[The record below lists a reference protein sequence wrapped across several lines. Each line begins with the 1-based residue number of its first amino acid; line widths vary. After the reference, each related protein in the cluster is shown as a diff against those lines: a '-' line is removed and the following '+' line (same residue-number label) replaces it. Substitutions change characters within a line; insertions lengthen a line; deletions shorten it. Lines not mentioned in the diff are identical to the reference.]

1 MLIYTD
7 MVQKV
12 KSMKIDEI
20 TQASLLYDFYGQ
32 LLSKRQSQVME
43 LYHEEN
49 LSLSEIASEFNI
61 SRQGVHD
68 ALKNAEKALSEYER
82 KLGLVEKFRKSSD
95 AVSKIDRIIDS
106 TIDVLLYE
114 NTENTVK
121 AVEDLRKVKDI
132 IDKLE
137 E

>member
-1 MLIYTD
+1 
-7 MVQKV
+7 
-12 KSMKIDEI
+12 MKIDEI

-32 LLSKRQSQVME
+32 LLSKRQRQVME

-49 LSLSEIASEFNI
+49 LTLSEIAEEFSI

-68 ALKNAEKALSEYER
+68 ALKNAEKALKEYEQ
-82 KLGLVEKFRKSSD
+82 KLGLVAKFQRS
-95 AVSKIDRIIDS
+95 R
-106 TIDVLLYE
+106 E
-114 NTENTVK
+114 
-121 AVEDLRKVKDI
+121 AVEEIDAIIESVMEKLQDSAFAESVKGNALAGQATEDLKKVKSI